1 MRQRDVGVEGDPL
14 SGNCRSGQVEHPLPS
29 PLAARTPNRHSVA
42 RRGGDDLAGV
52 VEHPPLR
59 RIWHGRIL
67 AFLWI
72 QGLDRTFESYL
83 CTPDILRS
91 FTHSQ
96 IC

>member
-1 MRQRDVGVEGDPL
+1 M
-14 SGNCRSGQVEHPLPS
+14 
-29 PLAARTPNRHSVA
+29 RTPNPHSIT

-72 QGLDRTFESYL
+72 QGLDRTFKSYL
-83 CTPDILRS
+83 CDPDILRS